1 MVIATKIRAK
11 TEVMVGFILIDSP
24 VTTQPG
30 DIAVTDLT
38 WKELLQRVSTK
49 RLSRMYES
57 RYRDAEHMELFPRM
71 KMRDIGLMRAS
82 ITLWSLVVAVL
93 SLLVSR
99 TAVADGW
106 NFVIAPYLLV
116 PTITGDASLG
126 RVDNA
131 EVDLSGA
138 DIFKSLQLGAMLQGE
153 ARHASGYGVLLNY
166 AFMDLGNDFS
176 GPRGYTNVDTDV
188 F

>member
-1 MVIATKIRAK
+1 
-11 TEVMVGFILIDSP
+11 
-24 VTTQPG
+24 
-30 DIAVTDLT
+30 
-38 WKELLQRVSTK
+38 
-49 RLSRMYES
+49 
-57 RYRDAEHMELFPRM
+57 
-71 KMRDIGLMRAS
+71 MRDIGLMRAS

-93 SLLVSR
+93 SLPVSR

-188 F
+188 FQGILEGFATRRFEYSGGVVDGYGGGISASMSMPRHRLVTLATVVTWIGLIPLSARGGCLD